1 MDRFVLSVLVE
12 NKAGV
17 LSRVSGLFSRRGY
30 NIDSLTV
37 CETHNPNQ
45 SRMTIVVR
53 GDEYIL
59 EQIQKQLAKLQEV
72 ISIKKAERATSV
84 QREMALVKVKAE
96 ANTRGTIIE
105 TCDIYKARIVDVGLE
120 SVIIEITGSEEK
132 IESDNNKDV
141 YRLLI
146 GAVIGILGIVI
157 KISPVNMI
165 LIVVAYIILIYKT
178 LLTALKQL
186 KNRKIN
192 ENFLVSISAIGAY
205 LLGKHHEG
213 LMVIFLYELGKMLE
227 AKAVSRSRNSVSELM
242 NIKEELSN
250 LKVNNKIKKV
260 PTSEVSIGDIIVVKE
275 GERVPLDGIVIKGNS
290 LVDTSF
296 LTGESIPVS
305 VKQGSVLL
313 SGSINK
319 GDILE
324 IKVTSLYKD
333 STVSKILELVENATE
348 RKTKAETIV
357 SKYSS
362 KYTLAVIIIA
372 LLVSFVL
379 PLVSSLSLS
388 KCIYKGLTIL
398 VISCPCAIA
407 ISVPLSYFSG
417 IGRASKEGILVKGSN
432 YLDSIK
438 DISDIAFDKT
448 GTITTGEFCISKI
461 NIYDKKY
468 NEDKIME
475 IFTSGEALS
484 NHPIAKSIL
493 KKHEGEVDFSCV
505 KNFKEVSGSGIS
517 FTYRKDSVKIG
528 SAKFCKSK
536 DVNNNIYLS
545 INDKVVASLV
555 IEDDIKNC
563 TIDTISKLKELGINV
578 YMFTGDSKD
587 KAISI
592 ASKVGIDNVNYEMLP
607 EDKYNSL
614 EHIIKNKRGVVAFV
628 GDGINDAPVVKLADL
643 GISMGLNGSDS
654 AIEASDIVIMNDD
667 ISKILNAIKIS
678 KKTSRIIKENLI
690 FALGIKISVL
700 ILAILGLTSMFA
712 AVFADVGVTILC
724 ILNTLRILKNN

>member
-1 MDRFVLSVLVE
+1 MKYKFNIKNLDCANCAREVE
-12 NKAGV
+12 KSLNEDKKINKAV
-17 LSRVSGLFSRRGY
+17 VNFNTS
-30 NIDSLTV
+30 
-37 CETHNPNQ
+37 
-45 SRMTIVVR
+45 TI
-53 GDEYIL
+53 
-59 EQIQKQLAKLQEV
+59 
-72 ISIKKAERATSV
+72 T
-84 QREMALVKVKAE
+84 
-96 ANTRGTIIE
+96 IE
-105 TCDIYKARIVDVGLE
+105 TDMDDAFSYVKEIVAM
-120 SVIIEITGSEEK
+120 IEPNAILSEER

-165 LIVVAYIILIYKT
+165 LIVIAYIILIYKT

-192 ENFLVSISAIGAY
+192 ENLLVSISAIGAF

-227 AKAVSRSRNSVSELM
+227 AKAVARSRNSVSKLM

-260 PTSEVSIGDIIVVKE
+260 PTTEVSIGDIIVVKE

-305 VKQGSVLL
+305 VKQGSDVL

-348 RKTKAETIV
+348 RKTKTETIV

-372 LLVSFVL
+372 LLVSFVI

-388 KCIYKGLTIL
+388 ECIYKGLTIL

-475 IFTSGEALS
+475 IFASGEALS

-493 KKHEGEVDFSCV
+493 KKYEGEVDFSCV

-545 INDKVVASLV
+545 INDSVVASLV
-555 IEDDIKNC
+555 IEDEIKNS
-563 TIDTISKLKELGINV
+563 TIETISKLKELGINV

-614 EHIIKNKRGVVAFV
+614 ERIIKNKTGVVAFV

-678 KKTSRIIKENLI
+678 KKTSRIIKENLV

-700 ILAILGLTSMFA
+700 ILAILGLTSMFV

>member
-1 MDRFVLSVLVE
+1 MKYKFNIKNLDCANCAREVE
-12 NKAGV
+12 KSLNEDKKINKAV
-17 LSRVSGLFSRRGY
+17 VNFNTSTITVETDVDDAFSY
-30 NIDSLTV
+30 VKETV
-37 CETHNPNQ
+37 AMIEP
-45 SRMTIVVR
+45 
-53 GDEYIL
+53 DAIL
-59 EQIQKQLAKLQEV
+59 
-72 ISIKKAERATSV
+72 
-84 QREMALVKVKAE
+84 
-96 ANTRGTIIE
+96 
-105 TCDIYKARIVDVGLE
+105 
-120 SVIIEITGSEEK
+120 SEEK

-260 PTSEVSIGDIIVVKE
+260 PTTEVSIGDIIVVKE

-690 FALGIKISVL
+690 FAFGIKITVL
-700 ILAILGLTSMFA
+700 ILVILGLTSMFV

>member
-1 MDRFVLSVLVE
+1 MKYKFNIKNLDCANCAREVE
-12 NKAGV
+12 KSLNEDKKINKAV
-17 LSRVSGLFSRRGY
+17 VNFNTS
-30 NIDSLTV
+30 
-37 CETHNPNQ
+37 
-45 SRMTIVVR
+45 TI
-53 GDEYIL
+53 
-59 EQIQKQLAKLQEV
+59 
-72 ISIKKAERATSV
+72 T
-84 QREMALVKVKAE
+84 
-96 ANTRGTIIE
+96 IE
-105 TCDIYKARIVDVGLE
+105 TDVDDAFSYVKEIVAMIEPNAILSE
-120 SVIIEITGSEEK
+120 ERIEI
-132 IESDNNKDV
+132 DNNKDV

-146 GAVIGILGIVI
+146 GAIIGILGIVI

-165 LIVVAYIILIYKT
+165 LIVIAYIILIYKT

-186 KNRKIN
+186 KNKKIN
-192 ENFLVSISAIGAY
+192 ENLLVSISAIGAF

-227 AKAVSRSRNSVSELM
+227 AKAVARSRNSVSKLM
-242 NIKEELSN
+242 NIKEESSN

-260 PTSEVSIGDIIVVKE
+260 PTAKVSIGDIIVVKE

-305 VKQGSVLL
+305 VKQGSDVL

-348 RKTKAETIV
+348 RKTKTETIV

-379 PLVSSLSLS
+379 PFVSSLSLS
-388 KCIYKGLTIL
+388 ECIYKGLTIL

-475 IFTSGEALS
+475 IFASGEALS

-493 KKHEGEVDFSCV
+493 KKYEGEVDFSCV

-545 INDKVVASLV
+545 INDSVVASLV
-555 IEDDIKNC
+555 IEDEIKNS
-563 TIDTISKLKELGINV
+563 TIETISKLKELGINV

-592 ASKVGIDNVNYEMLP
+592 ASKVGINNVNYEMLP

-614 EHIIKNKRGVVAFV
+614 ERIIKNKTGVVAFV

-700 ILAILGLTSMFA
+700 ILAILGLTSMFV

>member
-1 MDRFVLSVLVE
+1 MKYKFNIKNLDCANCAREVE
-12 NKAGV
+12 KSLNEDKKINKAV
-17 LSRVSGLFSRRGY
+17 VNFNTSTITVETDVDDAFSY
-30 NIDSLTV
+30 VKETV
-37 CETHNPNQ
+37 AMIEP
-45 SRMTIVVR
+45 
-53 GDEYIL
+53 DAIL
-59 EQIQKQLAKLQEV
+59 
-72 ISIKKAERATSV
+72 
-84 QREMALVKVKAE
+84 
-96 ANTRGTIIE
+96 
-105 TCDIYKARIVDVGLE
+105 
-120 SVIIEITGSEEK
+120 SEEK

-227 AKAVSRSRNSVSELM
+227 AKAVARSRNSVSELM
-242 NIKEELSN
+242 NIKEESSN

-260 PTSEVSIGDIIVVKE
+260 PTTEVSIGDIIVVKE

-700 ILAILGLTSMFA
+700 ILAILGLTSMFV

>member
-1 MDRFVLSVLVE
+1 MKYKFNIKNLDCANCAREVE
-12 NKAGV
+12 KSLNEDKKINKAV
-17 LSRVSGLFSRRGY
+17 VNFNTSTITVETDVDDAFSY
-30 NIDSLTV
+30 VKETV
-37 CETHNPNQ
+37 AMIEP
-45 SRMTIVVR
+45 
-53 GDEYIL
+53 DAIL
-59 EQIQKQLAKLQEV
+59 
-72 ISIKKAERATSV
+72 
-84 QREMALVKVKAE
+84 
-96 ANTRGTIIE
+96 
-105 TCDIYKARIVDVGLE
+105 
-120 SVIIEITGSEEK
+120 SEEK
-132 IESDNNKDV
+132 IEGDNNKDV

-157 KISPVNMI
+157 KISPVNII
-165 LIVVAYIILIYKT
+165 LIVIAYIILIYKT
-178 LLTALKQL
+178 LLSALKQL

-227 AKAVSRSRNSVSELM
+227 AKAVARSRNSVSELM
-242 NIKEELSN
+242 NIKEESSN

-260 PTSEVSIGDIIVVKE
+260 PTTEVSIGDIIVVKE

-348 RKTKAETIV
+348 RKAKAETIV

-563 TIDTISKLKELGINV
+563 TIETISKLKELGINV

-700 ILAILGLTSMFA
+700 ILAILGLTSMFV

>member
-1 MDRFVLSVLVE
+1 MKYKFNIKNLDCVNCAREVE
-12 NKAGV
+12 KSLNEDKKINKAV
-17 LSRVSGLFSRRGY
+17 VNFNTSTITVETDVDDAFSY
-30 NIDSLTV
+30 VKETV
-37 CETHNPNQ
+37 AMIEP
-45 SRMTIVVR
+45 
-53 GDEYIL
+53 DAIL
-59 EQIQKQLAKLQEV
+59 
-72 ISIKKAERATSV
+72 
-84 QREMALVKVKAE
+84 
-96 ANTRGTIIE
+96 
-105 TCDIYKARIVDVGLE
+105 
-120 SVIIEITGSEEK
+120 SEEK

-165 LIVVAYIILIYKT
+165 LIVIAYIILIYKT

-227 AKAVSRSRNSVSELM
+227 AKAVARSRNSVSELM
-242 NIKEELSN
+242 NIKEESSN

-260 PTSEVSIGDIIVVKE
+260 PTTEVSIGDIIVVKE

-348 RKTKAETIV
+348 RKAKAETIV

-690 FALGIKISVL
+690 FAFGIKITVL
-700 ILAILGLTSMFA
+700 ILAILGLTSMFV

>member
-1 MDRFVLSVLVE
+1 MKYKFNIKNLDCANCAREVE
-12 NKAGV
+12 KSLNEDKKINKAV
-17 LSRVSGLFSRRGY
+17 VNFNTSTITVETDVDDAFSY
-30 NIDSLTV
+30 VKETV
-37 CETHNPNQ
+37 AMIEP
-45 SRMTIVVR
+45 
-53 GDEYIL
+53 DAIL
-59 EQIQKQLAKLQEV
+59 
-72 ISIKKAERATSV
+72 
-84 QREMALVKVKAE
+84 
-96 ANTRGTIIE
+96 
-105 TCDIYKARIVDVGLE
+105 
-120 SVIIEITGSEEK
+120 SEEK

-227 AKAVSRSRNSVSELM
+227 EKAVARSRNSVSELM
-242 NIKEELSN
+242 NIKEESSN

-260 PTSEVSIGDIIVVKE
+260 PTTEVSIGDIIVVKE

-348 RKTKAETIV
+348 RKAKAETIV

-690 FALGIKISVL
+690 FAFGIKISVL
-700 ILAILGLTSMFA
+700 ILAILGLTSMFV

>member
-1 MDRFVLSVLVE
+1 MKYKFNIKNLDCANCAREVE
-12 NKAGV
+12 KSLNEDKKINKAV
-17 LSRVSGLFSRRGY
+17 VNFNTSTITVETDVDDAFSY
-30 NIDSLTV
+30 VKETV
-37 CETHNPNQ
+37 AMIEP
-45 SRMTIVVR
+45 
-53 GDEYIL
+53 DAIL
-59 EQIQKQLAKLQEV
+59 
-72 ISIKKAERATSV
+72 
-84 QREMALVKVKAE
+84 
-96 ANTRGTIIE
+96 
-105 TCDIYKARIVDVGLE
+105 
-120 SVIIEITGSEEK
+120 SEEK
-132 IESDNNKDV
+132 IESDNNKDF

-157 KISPVNMI
+157 KTSPINMI

-227 AKAVSRSRNSVSELM
+227 AKAVARSRNSVSELM
-242 NIKEELSN
+242 NIKEESSN

-260 PTSEVSIGDIIVVKE
+260 PTTEVSIGDIIVVKE

-348 RKTKAETIV
+348 RKAKAETIV

-555 IEDDIKNC
+555 IEDDIKDC
-563 TIDTISKLKELGINV
+563 TIETISKLKELGINV

-587 KAISI
+587 KAVSI

-700 ILAILGLTSMFA
+700 ILAILGLTSMFV

>member
-1 MDRFVLSVLVE
+1 MKYKFNIKNLDCANCAHEIEMSLNE
-12 NKAGV
+12 DKKINKAV
-17 LSRVSGLFSRRGY
+17 VNFNTSTITVETNVDDPFSYVKEIVTMVEPDAILSE
-30 NIDSLTV
+30 D
-37 CETHNPNQ
+37 
-45 SRMTIVVR
+45 
-53 GDEYIL
+53 
-59 EQIQKQLAKLQEV
+59 
-72 ISIKKAERATSV
+72 
-84 QREMALVKVKAE
+84 
-96 ANTRGTIIE
+96 
-105 TCDIYKARIVDVGLE
+105 
-120 SVIIEITGSEEK
+120 K
-132 IESDNNKDV
+132 IESNDNKDV

-146 GAVIGILGIVI
+146 GAIIGILGIVI

-165 LIVVAYIILIYKT
+165 LIIIAYIILIYKT

-186 KNRKIN
+186 KNKKIN
-192 ENFLVSISAIGAY
+192 ENFLVSISAIGAF

-227 AKAVSRSRNSVSELM
+227 AKAVARSRNSVSELM
-242 NIKEELSN
+242 NIKEETSN

-260 PTSEVSIGDIIVVKE
+260 PTTEVSIGDIIVVKE

-296 LTGESIPVS
+296 LTGESVFVS

-348 RKTKAETIV
+348 RKTKTETIV

-362 KYTLAVIIIA
+362 WYTLAVIIIA

-379 PLVSSLSLS
+379 PLVSSLSLRE
-388 KCIYKGLTIL
+388 CIYKGLTIL

-468 NEDKIME
+468 NEDEIMKI
-475 IFTSGEALS
+475 FASGEALS

-493 KKHEGEVDFSCV
+493 KKYEGEVDFSCV

-528 SAKFCKSK
+528 NAKFCKSK

-545 INDKVVASLV
+545 INDSVIASLV
-555 IEDDIKNC
+555 IEDEIKNS
-563 TIDTISKLKELGINV
+563 TIETISKLKELGINV

-607 EDKYNSL
+607 EDKYNSF
-614 EHIIKNKRGVVAFV
+614 ERIIKNKNGVVAFV

-700 ILAILGLTSMFA
+700 ILAILGLTSMFV

>member
-1 MDRFVLSVLVE
+1 MKYKFNIKNLDCANCAREVE
-12 NKAGV
+12 KSLNEDKKINKAV
-17 LSRVSGLFSRRGY
+17 VNFNTSTITVETDVDDAFSY
-30 NIDSLTV
+30 VKETV
-37 CETHNPNQ
+37 AMIEP
-45 SRMTIVVR
+45 
-53 GDEYIL
+53 DAIL
-59 EQIQKQLAKLQEV
+59 
-72 ISIKKAERATSV
+72 
-84 QREMALVKVKAE
+84 
-96 ANTRGTIIE
+96 
-105 TCDIYKARIVDVGLE
+105 
-120 SVIIEITGSEEK
+120 SEEK

-157 KISPVNMI
+157 KISPINMI

-348 RKTKAETIV
+348 RKAKAETIV

-417 IGRASKEGILVKGSN
+417 LGRASKEGILVKGSN

-690 FALGIKISVL
+690 FAFGIKITVL

>member
-1 MDRFVLSVLVE
+1 MKYKFNIKNLDCANCAREVE
-12 NKAGV
+12 KSLNEDKKINKAV
-17 LSRVSGLFSRRGY
+17 VNFNTSTITVETDVDDAFSYVKETVAMIEPDAILS
-30 NIDSLTV
+30 
-37 CETHNPNQ
+37 
-45 SRMTIVVR
+45 
-53 GDEYIL
+53 
-59 EQIQKQLAKLQEV
+59 K
-72 ISIKKAERATSV
+72 
-84 QREMALVKVKAE
+84 
-96 ANTRGTIIE
+96 
-105 TCDIYKARIVDVGLE
+105 
-120 SVIIEITGSEEK
+120 EK

-242 NIKEELSN
+242 NIKEESSN

-260 PTSEVSIGDIIVVKE
+260 PTTEVSIGDIIVVKE

-348 RKTKAETIV
+348 RKAKAETIV

-555 IEDDIKNC
+555 IEDDIKKC

-700 ILAILGLTSMFA
+700 ILAILGLTSMFV

>member
-1 MDRFVLSVLVE
+1 MKYKFNIKNLDCANCAREVE
-12 NKAGV
+12 KSLNEDKKINKAV
-17 LSRVSGLFSRRGY
+17 VNFNTS
-30 NIDSLTV
+30 
-37 CETHNPNQ
+37 
-45 SRMTIVVR
+45 TI
-53 GDEYIL
+53 
-59 EQIQKQLAKLQEV
+59 
-72 ISIKKAERATSV
+72 T
-84 QREMALVKVKAE
+84 
-96 ANTRGTIIE
+96 IE
-105 TCDIYKARIVDVGLE
+105 TDVDDAFSYVKEIVAM
-120 SVIIEITGSEEK
+120 IEPNAILSEEK

-165 LIVVAYIILIYKT
+165 LIVIAYIILIYKT
-178 LLTALKQL
+178 LLIALKQL

-192 ENFLVSISAIGAY
+192 ENLLVSISAIGAF

-227 AKAVSRSRNSVSELM
+227 AKAVARSRNSVSKLM

-260 PTSEVSIGDIIVVKE
+260 PTTEVSIGDIIVVKE
-275 GERVPLDGIVIKGNS
+275 GERVPLDGIVINGNS

-305 VKQGSVLL
+305 VKQGSDVL

-348 RKTKAETIV
+348 RKTKTETIV

-379 PLVSSLSLS
+379 PIVSSLSLS
-388 KCIYKGLTIL
+388 ECIYKGLTIL

-475 IFTSGEALS
+475 IFASGEALS

-493 KKHEGEVDFSCV
+493 KKYEGEVDFSCV

-545 INDKVVASLV
+545 INDSVVASLV
-555 IEDDIKNC
+555 IEDEIKNS
-563 TIDTISKLKELGINV
+563 TIETISKLKELGINV

-614 EHIIKNKRGVVAFV
+614 ERIIKNKTGVVAFV

-700 ILAILGLTSMFA
+700 ILAILGLTSMFV

>member
-1 MDRFVLSVLVE
+1 MKYKFNIKNLDCANCAREVE
-12 NKAGV
+12 KSLNEDKKINKAGV
-17 LSRVSGLFSRRGY
+17 NFNTSTITVETDVDDAFSY
-30 NIDSLTV
+30 LKETV
-37 CETHNPNQ
+37 AMIEP
-45 SRMTIVVR
+45 
-53 GDEYIL
+53 DAIL
-59 EQIQKQLAKLQEV
+59 
-72 ISIKKAERATSV
+72 
-84 QREMALVKVKAE
+84 
-96 ANTRGTIIE
+96 
-105 TCDIYKARIVDVGLE
+105 
-120 SVIIEITGSEEK
+120 SEEK

-227 AKAVSRSRNSVSELM
+227 AKAVARSRNSVSELM
-242 NIKEELSN
+242 NIKEESSN

-260 PTSEVSIGDIIVVKE
+260 PTTEVSIGDIIVVKE

-348 RKTKAETIV
+348 RKAKAETIV

-690 FALGIKISVL
+690 FAFGIKISVL
-700 ILAILGLTSMFA
+700 ILAILGLTSMFV

>member
-1 MDRFVLSVLVE
+1 MKYKFNIKNLDCANCAREVE
-12 NKAGV
+12 KSLNEDKKINKAV
-17 LSRVSGLFSRRGY
+17 VNFNTSTITVETDVDDAFSY
-30 NIDSLTV
+30 VKEIV
-37 CETHNPNQ
+37 AMIEPNA
-45 SRMTIVVR
+45 
-53 GDEYIL
+53 IL
-59 EQIQKQLAKLQEV
+59 
-72 ISIKKAERATSV
+72 
-84 QREMALVKVKAE
+84 
-96 ANTRGTIIE
+96 
-105 TCDIYKARIVDVGLE
+105 
-120 SVIIEITGSEEK
+120 SEER

-165 LIVVAYIILIYKT
+165 LIVIAYIILIYKT

-227 AKAVSRSRNSVSELM
+227 AKAVARSRNSVSKLM

-260 PTSEVSIGDIIVVKE
+260 PTTEVSIGDIIVVKE
-275 GERVPLDGIVIKGNS
+275 GERVPLDGIVINGNS

-305 VKQGSVLL
+305 VKQGSDVL

-348 RKTKAETIV
+348 RKTKTETIV

-379 PLVSSLSLS
+379 PIVSSLSLS
-388 KCIYKGLTIL
+388 ECIYKGLTIL

-417 IGRASKEGILVKGSN
+417 IGKLSKEGLLVKGSN

-468 NEDKIME
+468 NEDKVME
-475 IFTSGEALS
+475 IFASGEALS

-493 KKHEGEVDFSCV
+493 KKYEGEVDFSCV

-545 INDKVVASLV
+545 INDSVVASLV
-555 IEDDIKNC
+555 IEDEIKNS
-563 TIDTISKLKELGINV
+563 TIETISKLKELGINV

-592 ASKVGIDNVNYEMLP
+592 ASKVGIGNVNYEMLP

-614 EHIIKNKRGVVAFV
+614 ERIIKNKTGVVAFV

-678 KKTSRIIKENLI
+678 KKTSRIIKENLV

-700 ILAILGLTSMFA
+700 ILAILGLTSMFV

>member
-1 MDRFVLSVLVE
+1 MKYKFNIKNLDCANCAREVE
-12 NKAGV
+12 KSLNEDKKINKAV
-17 LSRVSGLFSRRGY
+17 VNFNTSTITVETDVDDAFSY
-30 NIDSLTV
+30 VKETV
-37 CETHNPNQ
+37 AMIEP
-45 SRMTIVVR
+45 
-53 GDEYIL
+53 DAIL
-59 EQIQKQLAKLQEV
+59 
-72 ISIKKAERATSV
+72 
-84 QREMALVKVKAE
+84 
-96 ANTRGTIIE
+96 
-105 TCDIYKARIVDVGLE
+105 
-120 SVIIEITGSEEK
+120 SEEK

-157 KISPVNMI
+157 KISPINMI
-165 LIVVAYIILIYKT
+165 LIVIAYIILIYKT

-227 AKAVSRSRNSVSELM
+227 AKAVARSRNSVSELM

-250 LKVNNKIKKV
+250 LKVNNKIKKI
-260 PTSEVSIGDIIVVKE
+260 PTTEVSIGDIIVVKE

-493 KKHEGEVDFSCV
+493 KKQEGEVDFSCV

>member
-1 MDRFVLSVLVE
+1 MKYKFNIKNLDCANCAREVE
-12 NKAGV
+12 KSLNEDKKINKAV
-17 LSRVSGLFSRRGY
+17 VNFNTSTITVETDVDDAFSY
-30 NIDSLTV
+30 VKETV
-37 CETHNPNQ
+37 AMIEP
-45 SRMTIVVR
+45 
-53 GDEYIL
+53 DAIL
-59 EQIQKQLAKLQEV
+59 
-72 ISIKKAERATSV
+72 
-84 QREMALVKVKAE
+84 
-96 ANTRGTIIE
+96 
-105 TCDIYKARIVDVGLE
+105 
-120 SVIIEITGSEEK
+120 SEEK

-146 GAVIGILGIVI
+146 GAVIGILGII
-157 KISPVNMI
+157 TKISPINMI
-165 LIVVAYIILIYKT
+165 LIVIAYIILIYKT

-227 AKAVSRSRNSVSELM
+227 AKAVARSRNSVSELM
-242 NIKEELSN
+242 NIKEESSN

-260 PTSEVSIGDIIVVKE
+260 PTTEVSIGDIIVVKE

-563 TIDTISKLKELGINV
+563 TIETISKLKELGINV

-592 ASKVGIDNVNYEMLP
+592 ASKVGIDKVNYEMLP

-700 ILAILGLTSMFA
+700 ILAILGLTSMFV

>member
-1 MDRFVLSVLVE
+1 MKYKFNIKNLDCANCAREVE
-12 NKAGV
+12 KSLNEDKKINKAV
-17 LSRVSGLFSRRGY
+17 VNFNTSTITVETDVDDAFSY
-30 NIDSLTV
+30 VKETV
-37 CETHNPNQ
+37 AMIEP
-45 SRMTIVVR
+45 
-53 GDEYIL
+53 DAIL
-59 EQIQKQLAKLQEV
+59 
-72 ISIKKAERATSV
+72 
-84 QREMALVKVKAE
+84 
-96 ANTRGTIIE
+96 
-105 TCDIYKARIVDVGLE
+105 
-120 SVIIEITGSEEK
+120 SEEK

-146 GAVIGILGIVI
+146 GAVIGLLGIVI

-438 DISDIAFDKT
+438 DISDIVFDKT

-643 GISMGLNGSDS
+643 GISMGLNGADS

>member
-1 MDRFVLSVLVE
+1 MKYKFNIKNLDCANCAREVE
-12 NKAGV
+12 KSLNEDKKINKAV
-17 LSRVSGLFSRRGY
+17 VNFNTSTITVETDVDDAFSY
-30 NIDSLTV
+30 VKETV
-37 CETHNPNQ
+37 AMIEP
-45 SRMTIVVR
+45 
-53 GDEYIL
+53 DAIL
-59 EQIQKQLAKLQEV
+59 
-72 ISIKKAERATSV
+72 
-84 QREMALVKVKAE
+84 
-96 ANTRGTIIE
+96 
-105 TCDIYKARIVDVGLE
+105 
-120 SVIIEITGSEEK
+120 SEEK

-165 LIVVAYIILIYKT
+165 LIVIAYIILIYKT

-438 DISDIAFDKT
+438 DISDIVFDKT

-643 GISMGLNGSDS
+643 GISMGLNGADS

-690 FALGIKISVL
+690 FALGIKITVL

>member
-1 MDRFVLSVLVE
+1 MKYKFNIKNLDCANCAREVE
-12 NKAGV
+12 KSLNEDKKINKAV
-17 LSRVSGLFSRRGY
+17 VNFNTSTITVETDVDDAFSY
-30 NIDSLTV
+30 VKETV
-37 CETHNPNQ
+37 AMIEP
-45 SRMTIVVR
+45 
-53 GDEYIL
+53 DAIL
-59 EQIQKQLAKLQEV
+59 
-72 ISIKKAERATSV
+72 
-84 QREMALVKVKAE
+84 
-96 ANTRGTIIE
+96 
-105 TCDIYKARIVDVGLE
+105 
-120 SVIIEITGSEEK
+120 SEEK

-438 DISDIAFDKT
+438 DISDIVFDKT

-643 GISMGLNGSDS
+643 GISMGLNGADS

>member
-1 MDRFVLSVLVE
+1 MKYKFNIKNLDCANCAREVE
-12 NKAGV
+12 KSLNEDKKINKAV
-17 LSRVSGLFSRRGY
+17 VNFNTSTITVETDVDDAFSY
-30 NIDSLTV
+30 VKETV
-37 CETHNPNQ
+37 AMIEP
-45 SRMTIVVR
+45 
-53 GDEYIL
+53 DAIL
-59 EQIQKQLAKLQEV
+59 
-72 ISIKKAERATSV
+72 
-84 QREMALVKVKAE
+84 
-96 ANTRGTIIE
+96 
-105 TCDIYKARIVDVGLE
+105 
-120 SVIIEITGSEEK
+120 SEEK
-132 IESDNNKDV
+132 IESDNNKDF

-146 GAVIGILGIVI
+146 GEVIGILGIAI

-260 PTSEVSIGDIIVVKE
+260 PTTEVSIGDIIVVKE

-700 ILAILGLTSMFA
+700 ILAILGLTSMFV

>member
-1 MDRFVLSVLVE
+1 MKYKFNIKNLDCANCAREVE
-12 NKAGV
+12 KSLNEDKKINKAV
-17 LSRVSGLFSRRGY
+17 VNFNTS
-30 NIDSLTV
+30 
-37 CETHNPNQ
+37 
-45 SRMTIVVR
+45 TI
-53 GDEYIL
+53 
-59 EQIQKQLAKLQEV
+59 
-72 ISIKKAERATSV
+72 T
-84 QREMALVKVKAE
+84 
-96 ANTRGTIIE
+96 IE
-105 TCDIYKARIVDVGLE
+105 TDVDDAFSYVKEIVAM
-120 SVIIEITGSEEK
+120 IEPNAILSEER

-165 LIVVAYIILIYKT
+165 LIVIAYIILIYKT

-186 KNRKIN
+186 KNKKIN
-192 ENFLVSISAIGAY
+192 ENLLVSISAIGAF

-227 AKAVSRSRNSVSELM
+227 AKAVARSRNSVSKLM

-260 PTSEVSIGDIIVVKE
+260 PTTEVSIGDIIVVKE

-290 LVDTSF
+290 LIDTSF

-305 VKQGSVLL
+305 VKQGSDVL

-348 RKTKAETIV
+348 RKTKTETIV

-379 PLVSSLSLS
+379 PFVSSLSLS
-388 KCIYKGLTIL
+388 ECIYKGLTIL

-475 IFTSGEALS
+475 IFASGEALS

-493 KKHEGEVDFSCV
+493 KKYEGEVDFSCV

-545 INDKVVASLV
+545 INNSVVASLV
-555 IEDDIKNC
+555 IEDEIKNS
-563 TIDTISKLKELGINV
+563 TIETISKLKELGINV

-592 ASKVGIDNVNYEMLP
+592 ASKVGINNVNYEMLP

-614 EHIIKNKRGVVAFV
+614 ERIIKNKTGVVAFV

-700 ILAILGLTSMFA
+700 ILAILGLTSMFV

>member
-1 MDRFVLSVLVE
+1 MKYKFNIKNLDCANCAREVE
-12 NKAGV
+12 KSLNEDKKINKAV
-17 LSRVSGLFSRRGY
+17 VNFNTSTITVETDVDDAFSY
-30 NIDSLTV
+30 VKETV
-37 CETHNPNQ
+37 AMIEP
-45 SRMTIVVR
+45 
-53 GDEYIL
+53 DAIL
-59 EQIQKQLAKLQEV
+59 
-72 ISIKKAERATSV
+72 
-84 QREMALVKVKAE
+84 
-96 ANTRGTIIE
+96 
-105 TCDIYKARIVDVGLE
+105 
-120 SVIIEITGSEEK
+120 SEEK

-157 KISPVNMI
+157 KMSPINMI
-165 LIVVAYIILIYKT
+165 LIVIAYIILIYKT

-227 AKAVSRSRNSVSELM
+227 AKAVARSRNFVSELM
-242 NIKEELSN
+242 NIKEESSN

-260 PTSEVSIGDIIVVKE
+260 PTTEVSIGDIIVVKE

-348 RKTKAETIV
+348 RKAKAETIV

-690 FALGIKISVL
+690 FAFGIKITVL
-700 ILAILGLTSMFA
+700 ILAILGLTSMFV

>member
-1 MDRFVLSVLVE
+1 MKYKFNIKNLDCVNCAREVE
-12 NKAGV
+12 KSLNEDKKINKAV
-17 LSRVSGLFSRRGY
+17 VNFNTSTITVETDVDDAFSY
-30 NIDSLTV
+30 VKETV
-37 CETHNPNQ
+37 AMIEP
-45 SRMTIVVR
+45 
-53 GDEYIL
+53 DAIL
-59 EQIQKQLAKLQEV
+59 
-72 ISIKKAERATSV
+72 
-84 QREMALVKVKAE
+84 
-96 ANTRGTIIE
+96 
-105 TCDIYKARIVDVGLE
+105 
-120 SVIIEITGSEEK
+120 SEEK

-157 KISPVNMI
+157 KMSPINMI

-178 LLTALKQL
+178 LLSALKQL

-227 AKAVSRSRNSVSELM
+227 AKAVARSRNSVSELM
-242 NIKEELSN
+242 NIKEESSN

-260 PTSEVSIGDIIVVKE
+260 PTTEVSIGDIIVVKE

-348 RKTKAETIV
+348 RKAKAETIV

-690 FALGIKISVL
+690 FAFGIKISVL

>member
-1 MDRFVLSVLVE
+1 MKYKFNIKNLDCANCAREVE
-12 NKAGV
+12 KSLNEDKKINKAV
-17 LSRVSGLFSRRGY
+17 VNFNTSTITVETDVDDAFSY
-30 NIDSLTV
+30 VKETV
-37 CETHNPNQ
+37 AMIEP
-45 SRMTIVVR
+45 
-53 GDEYIL
+53 DAIL
-59 EQIQKQLAKLQEV
+59 
-72 ISIKKAERATSV
+72 
-84 QREMALVKVKAE
+84 
-96 ANTRGTIIE
+96 
-105 TCDIYKARIVDVGLE
+105 
-120 SVIIEITGSEEK
+120 SEEK

-165 LIVVAYIILIYKT
+165 LIVIAYIILIYKT

-227 AKAVSRSRNSVSELM
+227 AKAVARSRNSVSELM

-260 PTSEVSIGDIIVVKE
+260 PTTEVSIGDIIVVKE

>member
-1 MDRFVLSVLVE
+1 MKYKFNIKNLDCANCAREVE
-12 NKAGV
+12 KSLNEDKKINKAV
-17 LSRVSGLFSRRGY
+17 VNFNTSTITVETDVDDAFSY
-30 NIDSLTV
+30 VKETV
-37 CETHNPNQ
+37 AMIEP
-45 SRMTIVVR
+45 
-53 GDEYIL
+53 DAIL
-59 EQIQKQLAKLQEV
+59 
-72 ISIKKAERATSV
+72 
-84 QREMALVKVKAE
+84 
-96 ANTRGTIIE
+96 
-105 TCDIYKARIVDVGLE
+105 
-120 SVIIEITGSEEK
+120 SEEK

-146 GAVIGILGIVI
+146 GAVIGILGIAI
-157 KISPVNMI
+157 KISPINMI
-165 LIVVAYIILIYKT
+165 LIVIAYIILIYKT

-227 AKAVSRSRNSVSELM
+227 AKAVARSRNSVSELM
-242 NIKEELSN
+242 NIKEESSN

-260 PTSEVSIGDIIVVKE
+260 PTTEVSIGDIIVVKE
-275 GERVPLDGIVIKGNS
+275 GERVPLDGIIIKGNS

-388 KCIYKGLTIL
+388 ECIYKGLTIL

-438 DISDIAFDKT
+438 DISDVAFDKT

-555 IEDDIKNC
+555 IEDDIKNS
-563 TIDTISKLKELGINV
+563 TIETISKLKELGINV

-700 ILAILGLTSMFA
+700 ILAILGLTSMFV

>member
-1 MDRFVLSVLVE
+1 MKYKFNIKNLDCANCAREVE
-12 NKAGV
+12 KSLNEDKKINKAV
-17 LSRVSGLFSRRGY
+17 VNFNTSTITVETDVDDAFSY
-30 NIDSLTV
+30 VKETV
-37 CETHNPNQ
+37 AMIEP
-45 SRMTIVVR
+45 
-53 GDEYIL
+53 DAIL
-59 EQIQKQLAKLQEV
+59 
-72 ISIKKAERATSV
+72 
-84 QREMALVKVKAE
+84 
-96 ANTRGTIIE
+96 
-105 TCDIYKARIVDVGLE
+105 
-120 SVIIEITGSEEK
+120 SEEK

-242 NIKEELSN
+242 NIKEESSN

-643 GISMGLNGSDS
+643 GISMGLNGADS

-700 ILAILGLTSMFA
+700 ILAILGLTSMFV

>member
-1 MDRFVLSVLVE
+1 MKYKFNIKNLDCANCAREVE
-12 NKAGV
+12 KSLNEDKKINKAV
-17 LSRVSGLFSRRGY
+17 VNFNTSTITVETDVDDAFSY
-30 NIDSLTV
+30 VKETV
-37 CETHNPNQ
+37 AMIEP
-45 SRMTIVVR
+45 
-53 GDEYIL
+53 DAIL
-59 EQIQKQLAKLQEV
+59 
-72 ISIKKAERATSV
+72 
-84 QREMALVKVKAE
+84 
-96 ANTRGTIIE
+96 
-105 TCDIYKARIVDVGLE
+105 
-120 SVIIEITGSEEK
+120 SEEK

-260 PTSEVSIGDIIVVKE
+260 PTTEVSIGDIIVVKE

-438 DISDIAFDKT
+438 DISDIVFDKT

>member
-1 MDRFVLSVLVE
+1 MKYKFNIKNLDCANCAREVE
-12 NKAGV
+12 KSLNEDKKINKAV
-17 LSRVSGLFSRRGY
+17 VNFNTSTITVETDLDDAFSY
-30 NIDSLTV
+30 VKETV
-37 CETHNPNQ
+37 AMIEP
-45 SRMTIVVR
+45 
-53 GDEYIL
+53 DAIL
-59 EQIQKQLAKLQEV
+59 
-72 ISIKKAERATSV
+72 
-84 QREMALVKVKAE
+84 
-96 ANTRGTIIE
+96 
-105 TCDIYKARIVDVGLE
+105 
-120 SVIIEITGSEEK
+120 SEEK

-165 LIVVAYIILIYKT
+165 LIVIAYIILIYKT

-242 NIKEELSN
+242 NIKEESSN

-260 PTSEVSIGDIIVVKE
+260 PTTEVSIGDIIVVKE

-348 RKTKAETIV
+348 RKAKAETIV

-690 FALGIKISVL
+690 FAFGIKITVL

>member
-1 MDRFVLSVLVE
+1 MKYKFNIKNLDCANCAREVE
-12 NKAGV
+12 KSLNEDKKINKAV
-17 LSRVSGLFSRRGY
+17 VNFNTSTITVETDVDDAFSY
-30 NIDSLTV
+30 V
-37 CETHNPNQ
+37 KE
-45 SRMTIVVR
+45 IVAMIEP
-53 GDEYIL
+53 DAIL
-59 EQIQKQLAKLQEV
+59 
-72 ISIKKAERATSV
+72 
-84 QREMALVKVKAE
+84 
-96 ANTRGTIIE
+96 
-105 TCDIYKARIVDVGLE
+105 
-120 SVIIEITGSEEK
+120 SEEK
-132 IESDNNKDV
+132 IESDDNKDI

-146 GAVIGILGIVI
+146 GAVIGILGIAI

-165 LIVVAYIILIYKT
+165 FIVIAYIILIYKT

-227 AKAVSRSRNSVSELM
+227 AKAVARSRNSVSELM
-242 NIKEELSN
+242 NIKEESSN

-260 PTSEVSIGDIIVVKE
+260 PTTEVSIGDIIVVKE

-348 RKTKAETIV
+348 RKAKAETIV

-493 KKHEGEVDFSCV
+493 KKHEGEVDFSSV

-555 IEDDIKNC
+555 IEDDIKDC
-563 TIDTISKLKELGINV
+563 TIETISKLKELGINV

-700 ILAILGLTSMFA
+700 ILAILGLTSMFV

>member
-1 MDRFVLSVLVE
+1 MKYKFNIKNLDCANCAREVE
-12 NKAGV
+12 KSLNEDKKINKAV
-17 LSRVSGLFSRRGY
+17 VNFNTSTITVETDVDDAFSY
-30 NIDSLTV
+30 VKETV
-37 CETHNPNQ
+37 AMIEP
-45 SRMTIVVR
+45 
-53 GDEYIL
+53 DAIL
-59 EQIQKQLAKLQEV
+59 
-72 ISIKKAERATSV
+72 
-84 QREMALVKVKAE
+84 
-96 ANTRGTIIE
+96 
-105 TCDIYKARIVDVGLE
+105 
-120 SVIIEITGSEEK
+120 SEEK
-132 IESDNNKDV
+132 IESDNNKDF

-165 LIVVAYIILIYKT
+165 LIVIAYIILIYKT

-227 AKAVSRSRNSVSELM
+227 AKAVARSRNSVSELM
-242 NIKEELSN
+242 NIKEESSN

-260 PTSEVSIGDIIVVKE
+260 PTTEVSIGDIIVVKE

-700 ILAILGLTSMFA
+700 ILAILGLTSMFV

>member
-1 MDRFVLSVLVE
+1 MKYKFNIKNLDCANCAREVE
-12 NKAGV
+12 KSLNEDKKINKAV
-17 LSRVSGLFSRRGY
+17 VNFNTSTITVETDVDDAFSY
-30 NIDSLTV
+30 V
-37 CETHNPNQ
+37 KE
-45 SRMTIVVR
+45 IVAMIEP
-53 GDEYIL
+53 DAIL
-59 EQIQKQLAKLQEV
+59 
-72 ISIKKAERATSV
+72 
-84 QREMALVKVKAE
+84 
-96 ANTRGTIIE
+96 
-105 TCDIYKARIVDVGLE
+105 
-120 SVIIEITGSEEK
+120 SEEK

-157 KISPVNMI
+157 KISPINMI
-165 LIVVAYIILIYKT
+165 LIVIAYIILIYKT

-227 AKAVSRSRNSVSELM
+227 AKAVARSRNSVSELM
-242 NIKEELSN
+242 NIKEESSN

-260 PTSEVSIGDIIVVKE
+260 PTTEVSIGDIIVVKE

-493 KKHEGEVDFSCV
+493 KKYEGEVDFSCV

-555 IEDDIKNC
+555 IEDDIKDC
-563 TIDTISKLKELGINV
+563 TIETISKLKELGINV

-587 KAISI
+587 KAVSI

-700 ILAILGLTSMFA
+700 ILAILGLTSMFV

>member
-1 MDRFVLSVLVE
+1 MKYKFNIKNLDCANCAREVE
-12 NKAGV
+12 KSLNEDKKINKAV
-17 LSRVSGLFSRRGY
+17 VNFNTSTITVETDVDDAFSY
-30 NIDSLTV
+30 VKETV
-37 CETHNPNQ
+37 AMIEP
-45 SRMTIVVR
+45 
-53 GDEYIL
+53 DAIL
-59 EQIQKQLAKLQEV
+59 
-72 ISIKKAERATSV
+72 
-84 QREMALVKVKAE
+84 
-96 ANTRGTIIE
+96 
-105 TCDIYKARIVDVGLE
+105 
-120 SVIIEITGSEEK
+120 SEEK
-132 IESDNNKDV
+132 IESDNNKDF

-157 KISPVNMI
+157 KTSPINMI
-165 LIVVAYIILIYKT
+165 LIVIAYIILIYKT

-213 LMVIFLYELGKMLE
+213 LMVIFLYELGKLLE

-242 NIKEELSN
+242 NIKEESSN

-260 PTSEVSIGDIIVVKE
+260 PTTEVSIGDIIVVKE

-348 RKTKAETIV
+348 RKAKAETIV

-555 IEDDIKNC
+555 IEDDIKKC

-690 FALGIKISVL
+690 FAFGIKISVL
-700 ILAILGLTSMFA
+700 ILAILGLTSMFV

>member
-1 MDRFVLSVLVE
+1 MKYKFNIKNLDCVNCAREVE
-12 NKAGV
+12 KSLNEDKKINKAV
-17 LSRVSGLFSRRGY
+17 VNFNTSTITVETDVDDAFSY
-30 NIDSLTV
+30 VKETV
-37 CETHNPNQ
+37 AMIEP
-45 SRMTIVVR
+45 
-53 GDEYIL
+53 DAIL
-59 EQIQKQLAKLQEV
+59 
-72 ISIKKAERATSV
+72 
-84 QREMALVKVKAE
+84 
-96 ANTRGTIIE
+96 
-105 TCDIYKARIVDVGLE
+105 
-120 SVIIEITGSEEK
+120 SEEK

-157 KISPVNMI
+157 KMSPINMI

-227 AKAVSRSRNSVSELM
+227 AKAVARSRNSVSELM
-242 NIKEELSN
+242 NIKEESSN

-260 PTSEVSIGDIIVVKE
+260 PTTEVSIGDIIVVKE

-348 RKTKAETIV
+348 RKAKAETIV

-690 FALGIKISVL
+690 FAFGIKITVL
-700 ILAILGLTSMFA
+700 ILAILGLTSMFV

>member
-1 MDRFVLSVLVE
+1 MKYKFNIKNLDCANCAREVE
-12 NKAGV
+12 KSLNEDKKINKAV
-17 LSRVSGLFSRRGY
+17 VNFNTSTITVETDVDDAFSY
-30 NIDSLTV
+30 V
-37 CETHNPNQ
+37 KE
-45 SRMTIVVR
+45 IVAMIEP
-53 GDEYIL
+53 DAIL
-59 EQIQKQLAKLQEV
+59 
-72 ISIKKAERATSV
+72 
-84 QREMALVKVKAE
+84 
-96 ANTRGTIIE
+96 
-105 TCDIYKARIVDVGLE
+105 
-120 SVIIEITGSEEK
+120 SEEK
-132 IESDNNKDV
+132 IESDNKKDV

-146 GAVIGILGIVI
+146 GAIIGILGIVI
-157 KISPVNMI
+157 KISPINMI
-165 LIVVAYIILIYKT
+165 LIVIAYIILIYKT

-227 AKAVSRSRNSVSELM
+227 AKAVARSRNSVSELM
-242 NIKEELSN
+242 NIKEESSN

-260 PTSEVSIGDIIVVKE
+260 PTTEVSIGDIIVVKE

-348 RKTKAETIV
+348 RKAKAETIV

-475 IFTSGEALS
+475 IFASGEALS

-545 INDKVVASLV
+545 INDSVVASLV
-555 IEDDIKNC
+555 IEDEIKNS
-563 TIDTISKLKELGINV
+563 TIETISKLKELGINV

-614 EHIIKNKRGVVAFV
+614 ERIIKNKTGVVAFV

-700 ILAILGLTSMFA
+700 ILAILGLTSMFV

>member
-1 MDRFVLSVLVE
+1 MKYKFNIKNLDCANCAREVE
-12 NKAGV
+12 KSLNEDKKINKAV
-17 LSRVSGLFSRRGY
+17 VNFNTSTITVETDVDDAFSY
-30 NIDSLTV
+30 VKETV
-37 CETHNPNQ
+37 AMIE
-45 SRMTIVVR
+45 S
-53 GDEYIL
+53 DAIL
-59 EQIQKQLAKLQEV
+59 
-72 ISIKKAERATSV
+72 
-84 QREMALVKVKAE
+84 
-96 ANTRGTIIE
+96 
-105 TCDIYKARIVDVGLE
+105 
-120 SVIIEITGSEEK
+120 SEEK

-165 LIVVAYIILIYKT
+165 LIVIAYIILIYKT

-227 AKAVSRSRNSVSELM
+227 AKAVARSRNSVSELM
-242 NIKEELSN
+242 NIKEESSN

-260 PTSEVSIGDIIVVKE
+260 PTTEVSIGDIIVVKE

-438 DISDIAFDKT
+438 DISDIVFDKT

-690 FALGIKISVL
+690 FSFGIKISVL
-700 ILAILGLTSMFA
+700 ILAILGLTSMFV
-712 AVFADVGVTILC
+712 AVFADVDVTILC

>member
-1 MDRFVLSVLVE
+1 MKYKFNIKNLDCVNCAREVE
-12 NKAGV
+12 KSLNEDKKINKAV
-17 LSRVSGLFSRRGY
+17 VNFNTSTITVETDVDDAFSY
-30 NIDSLTV
+30 VKETV
-37 CETHNPNQ
+37 AMIEP
-45 SRMTIVVR
+45 
-53 GDEYIL
+53 DAIL
-59 EQIQKQLAKLQEV
+59 
-72 ISIKKAERATSV
+72 
-84 QREMALVKVKAE
+84 
-96 ANTRGTIIE
+96 
-105 TCDIYKARIVDVGLE
+105 
-120 SVIIEITGSEEK
+120 SEEK
-132 IESDNNKDV
+132 IESDNNKDF

-146 GAVIGILGIVI
+146 GSIIGILGTAI

-165 LIVVAYIILIYKT
+165 LIVIAYIILIYKT

-227 AKAVSRSRNSVSELM
+227 GKAIARSRNSVSELM
-242 NIKEELSN
+242 NIKEESSN

-260 PTSEVSIGDIIVVKE
+260 PTTEVSIGDIIVVKE

-690 FALGIKISVL
+690 FAFGIKISVL
-700 ILAILGLTSMFA
+700 ILAILGLTSMFV

-724 ILNTLRILKNN
+724 ILNTLRILKNK

>member
-1 MDRFVLSVLVE
+1 MKYKFNIKNLDCANCAREVE
-12 NKAGV
+12 KSLNEDKKINKAV
-17 LSRVSGLFSRRGY
+17 VNFNTSTITVETDVDDAFSY
-30 NIDSLTV
+30 VKETV
-37 CETHNPNQ
+37 AMIEP
-45 SRMTIVVR
+45 
-53 GDEYIL
+53 DAIL
-59 EQIQKQLAKLQEV
+59 
-72 ISIKKAERATSV
+72 
-84 QREMALVKVKAE
+84 
-96 ANTRGTIIE
+96 
-105 TCDIYKARIVDVGLE
+105 
-120 SVIIEITGSEEK
+120 SEEK

-157 KISPVNMI
+157 KISPINMI
-165 LIVVAYIILIYKT
+165 LIVIAYIILIYKT

-227 AKAVSRSRNSVSELM
+227 AKAVARSRNSVSELM
-242 NIKEELSN
+242 NIKEESSN

-260 PTSEVSIGDIIVVKE
+260 PTTEVSIGDIIVVKE

-417 IGRASKEGILVKGSN
+417 IGKASKEGILVKGSN

-468 NEDKIME
+468 SEDKIME

-555 IEDDIKNC
+555 IEDDIKDC
-563 TIDTISKLKELGINV
+563 TIETISKLKELGINV

-587 KAISI
+587 KAVSI
-592 ASKVGIDNVNYEMLP
+592 ASKVGIDKVNYEMLP

-700 ILAILGLTSMFA
+700 ILAILGLTSMFV